1 MEKKKENL
9 FDCRCY
15 EKNKVENIATIVER
29 LIFKISWKPDGT
41 KEDSM
46 VDKDRLLR
54 ILLNPYVCSCFVR
67 AREEK
72 EGSRAEDPTRLEVLS
87 KHHFDQHRFV
97 TMPLCL
103 SFSSSLSLV

>member
-1 MEKKKENL
+1 MEEKKENL

-41 KEDSM
+41 KEDST

-67 AREEK
+67 ERREGRIACR
-72 EGSRAEDPTRLEVLS
+72 GSNALGGPV
-87 KHHFDQHRFV
+87 QA
-97 TMPLCL
+97 
-103 SFSSSLSLV
+103 SL